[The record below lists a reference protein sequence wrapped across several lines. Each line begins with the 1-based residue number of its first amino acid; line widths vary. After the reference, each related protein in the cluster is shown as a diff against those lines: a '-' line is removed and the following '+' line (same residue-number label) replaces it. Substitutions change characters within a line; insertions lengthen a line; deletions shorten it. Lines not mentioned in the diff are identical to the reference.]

1 LAIERTSTLT
11 SLAHA
16 PMERERSSTAPS
28 PAPLSRVSLAG
39 APSATAAMTT
49 LEAPSVVQRVH
60 DLGHGDRRAWAEQ
73 LGELADAR
81 DADEHSGGR
90 GAVDDPDGAEHPRRG
105 GQRRKDVEA
114 RLDAHPG
121 DDETR
126 QCMSSG
132 AARQI
137 PVCGRRID
145 VSEVGGQQ
153 RQAATDIFVLVVAVE
168 HRRDRE
174 AVTQVVQPGTAGP

>member
-1 LAIERTSTLT
+1 MSVEVPTVSVSVTRTGSPPALAIERTSTLT

-121 DDETR
+121 TTR
-126 QCMSSG
+126 L
-132 AARQI
+132 ARI
-137 PVCGRRID
+137 V
-145 VSEVGGQQ
+145 
-153 RQAATDIFVLVVAVE
+153 
-168 HRRDRE
+168 H
-174 AVTQVVQPGTAGP
+174 GPA